1 MSDTTAASLAIRD
14 EVFLPALREAVSQA
28 MRRGATGEVLLNAS
42 TNAFA
47 LMLVE
52 ILGRGDAAKALR
64 GLADHIDAQG
74 LTGSS

>member
-1 MSDTTAASLAIRD
+1 MSDTTAASIAIRD
-14 EVFLPALREAVSQA
+14 EVFLPALREAVSRA
-28 MRRGATGEVLLNAS
+28 MSRGATGEVLLNAS